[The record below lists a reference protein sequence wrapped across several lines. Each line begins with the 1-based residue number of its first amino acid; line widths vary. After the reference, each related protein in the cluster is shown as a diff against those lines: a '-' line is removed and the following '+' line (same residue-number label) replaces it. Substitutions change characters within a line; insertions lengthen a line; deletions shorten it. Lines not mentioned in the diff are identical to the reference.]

1 MFMKTLYL
9 LRHAKSSWKDE
20 TLPDQ
25 ARPLKNKGHF
35 QADQLS
41 DHLAALIPPAQRV
54 LCSPAVRTRETL
66 DYFLEVWPLP
76 AKAVVYS
83 DALYM
88 TEVDDL
94 LEQIHSLPDSVEIAL
109 VVGHNPGLSDLADTL
124 LDTKVDYVKSIRPCA
139 FLQVDFEVKSWKQV
153 AESEGK
159 LKLNLRPKD
168 LQK

>member
-1 MFMKTLYL
+1 MKTLYL
-9 LRHAKSSWKDE
+9 LRHAKSSWKNE

-25 ARPLKNKGHF
+25 ARPLKKKGHF

-41 DHLAALIPPAQRV
+41 DHLAALIPPPQRV

-76 AKAVVYS
+76 DKAVMYP

-88 TEVDDL
+88 TEVDSL
-94 LEQIHSLPDSVEIAL
+94 LAQIRALPDASEIVL
-109 VVGHNPGLSDLADTL
+109 MVGHNPGLSDLASFL
-124 LDTKVDYVKSIRPCA
+124 LDSKVEYVKTIRPCG
-139 FLQVDFEVKSWKQV
+139 FLQVDFDLKSWKQV
-153 AESEGK
+153 GEQEGK